1 MHLHSCNVTIY
12 AVEKAA
18 NLSKIAQVV
27 LASSDSGILAGMGQ
41 NWTCRGVKI
50 KTFEPL
56 AKFGFIRPF
65 IDIWWEFLKNNAI
78 CCTFAE
84 YFPILQVALSE
95 RIFDPIRSMGYAF
108 HKIGPKRNH
117 KPATSATPA
126 SAPMVRRSRHSLP
139 NSRRKDAA
147 RFTGRRRAAHRPTG
161 NSRKDVEPG
170 LRH

>member
-1 MHLHSCNVTIY
+1 MPLI
-12 AVEKAA
+12 
-18 NLSKIAQVV
+18 V
-27 LASSDSGILAGMGQ
+27 LFLLPVSRSNNSRGCGVRIFCRNAGEILPL
-41 NWTCRGVKI
+41 
-50 KTFEPL
+50 EPL

-126 SAPMVRRSRHSLP
+126 SAPMV
-139 NSRRKDAA
+139 
-147 RFTGRRRAAHRPTG
+147 
-161 NSRKDVEPG
+161 
-170 LRH
+170 